1 MDPRKNE
8 TCDLSDVILN
18 ETDIGTQVC
27 DIIEVNICQNCIF
40 IEI

>member
-1 MDPRKNE
+1 MDPKKNE

-18 ETDIGTQVC
+18 ETDNGMQVC

-40 IEI
+40 IKI